1 MPVIIT
7 EKGERVR
14 SKTEKMLAD
23 FFYRKEILYRYEKPL
38 YLKGYGIVYPDFA
51 FFSEKKAK
59 GNLLGT

>member
-23 FFYRKEILYRYEKPL
+23 FFYRKR
-38 YLKGYGIVYPDFA
+38 
-51 FFSEKKAK
+51 
-59 GNLLGT
+59 NLI